1 MRPTYARQKELH
13 QARIDMK
20 SCERL
25 FTNLIAAGTSCSRF
39 EADVIVEKAKEV
51 FAIGEYAE
59 GAVLQP
65 GQMVWLALSGQE
77 EPGKPLVSCQLRRVI
92 LTHTSLR
99 EDSQVRQSHGFSARR
114 QQQILRMASEAME
127 QGALLTQEDL
137 AELLDSDVR
146 TIRRDIRMLSQRG
159 LQVPTR
165 GRQKDI
171 GPTISHRV
179 KTIELFLDGKE
190 PVQIARQIQH
200 SLCAVERYIDTFCR
214 VVFCQR
220 RFRSSLKTALVV
232 GVSVSTV
239 DHYMDLHA
247 RACEKAEYRARI
259 QEIEQKGR
267 MYWEH
272 QDMKKKRGP
281 TGRRSS

>member
-1 MRPTYARQKELH
+1 MRPTYARQKALH
-13 QARIDMK
+13 QARIDVK
-20 SCERL
+20 SCERML
-25 FTNLIAAGTSCSRF
+25 SNLISDGTSCSRF
-39 EADVIVEKAKEV
+39 ESDVIVEKAKEV
-51 FAIGEYAE
+51 FGLGEYAE
-59 GAVLQP
+59 GTTLQP
-65 GQMVWLALSGQE
+65 GQMVWLALSAQDGA
-77 EPGKPLVSCQLRRVI
+77 GKPLVCCQFRRVV
-92 LTHTSLR
+92 LTHTNLR
-99 EDSQVRQSHGFSARR
+99 EDNQVRQSHGLSARR
-114 QQQILRMASEAME
+114 QQQVLRMATEARD

-146 TIRRDIRMLSQRG
+146 TIRRDIQNLGRRG
-159 LQVPTR
+159 LLVPTR

-190 PVQIARQIQH
+190 PLEIARQIQH
-200 SLCAVERYIDTFCR
+200 SISAVERYIDAFCR

-239 DHYMDLHA
+239 SHYMDLHA
-247 RACEKAEYRARI
+247 QACQKAEYRSRI
-259 QEIEQKGR
+259 REIEQKGR
-267 MYWEH
+267 MYWEY

-281 TGRRSS
+281 TERRSS